1 MKSKI
6 SLVAFALSFLMVAF
20 VNKPKE
26 KFKNLSADVIIAWN
40 LISHETM
47 AKKGYQPL
55 KDYQPLLGSRIN
67 AMVHLAMHDAL
78 NSIDA
83 KFETYALHAKD
94 KKADPEIAAATAA
107 YTVLIASF
115 PDKKEML
122 NAKLNEWL
130 SKAKTLEGR
139 KRGVA
144 LGKKA
149 GNAILAMRSKDGAV
163 PESWV
168 GQLQPSSK
176 PGIYQLTPPFNFVY
190 GPHWKTMQTF
200 SLNRYDQF
208 RCPPP
213 PALTSKMY
221 TDGFTEIKDFGGK
234 LSYKRT
240 ADQTFYAKF
249 WYELSEVGWN
259 RIGRIVAKDQKLDLF
274 TGARLF
280 ALLNMALADAYTA
293 GWDSKFHYNFW
304 RPFTAIQFADTDENP
319 NTSRDASW
327 EPLTITP
334 PVHDY
339 PSTHS
344 ALGNAGASV
353 LAGLLGDNIAFTMTS
368 ESSDPID
375 ATRSFKSFSQ
385 AADENAD
392 SRVMAG
398 LHFRF
403 SCRAGQDQGN
413 KIGQWT
419 IQNHLKPIK

>member
-6 SLVAFALSFLMVAF
+6 SVVAFLLSFLMVAF

-26 KFKNLSADVIIAWN
+26 KFKDVSSDVIIAWN
-40 LISHETM
+40 IISHETM
-47 AKKGYQPL
+47 AKK
-55 KDYQPLLGSRIN
+55 DYQPLVDYQPLFATRIN
-67 AMVHLAMHDAL
+67 TMVHLAMHDAL
-78 NSIDA
+78 NSIYA
-83 KFETYALHAKD
+83 KFETYVLKAKD
-94 KKADPEIAAATAA
+94 KQADPEIAAATAA
-107 YTVLIASF
+107 YTVLVASF
-115 PDKKEML
+115 PEKKQML
-122 NAKLNEWL
+122 DTKLNGWL
-130 SKAKTLEGR
+130 AKAKSLDAR

-144 LGKKA
+144 LGQKA
-149 GNAILAMRSKDGAV
+149 GEAILALRSKDGSI
-163 PESWV
+163 PENWLA
-168 GQLQPSSK
+168 QLQPSTK
-176 PGIYQLTPPFNFVY
+176 PGIYQLVPPLNFVY
-190 GPHWKTMQTF
+190 APHWKTMQTF
-200 SLNRYDQF
+200 SLKRFDQF

-213 PALTSKMY
+213 PALTSKTY
-221 TDGFTEIKDFGGK
+221 TDGFNEIKNFGGK
-234 LSYKRT
+234 VST
-240 ADQTFYAKF
+240 ARSTEQTFYAKF

-259 RIGRIVAKDQKLDLF
+259 RIGRIAAQDRKLDLF
-274 TGARLF
+274 TAARLF

-304 RPFTAIQFADTDENP
+304 RPYTAIQFADTDENP
-319 NTSRDASW
+319 ATARDASW

-353 LAGLLGDNIAFTMTS
+353 LAGILGDNTAFTMTS
-368 ESSDPID
+368 ESSDPVG
-375 ATRSFKSFSQ
+375 ASRSFKSFSQ

-403 SCRAGQDQGN
+403 SCRAGQDLGN

-419 IQNHLKPIK
+419 VQNQLKPLK